1 MLPTIR
7 NGNSGMM
14 KRFDNIFSRM
24 FDDFGNDFPLD
35 LFDTQ
40 FFGADVYA
48 GDDSTLY
55 VDVPGFNKDNLNVE
69 YQSGV
74 ISITGENDFGRKIQK
89 RIRVNKDLGEPKTAE
104 VKDGVLK
111 LEYEASQTE
120 DSKKIELE

>member
-7 NGNSGMM
+7 DGNSRMM
-14 KRFDNIFSRM
+14 KNFDDLFSRT
-24 FDDFGNDFPLD
+24 FDMDFPMD

-40 FFGADVYA
+40 FFMNDVYA
-48 GDDSTLY
+48 GDDNTLY
-55 VDVPGFNKDNLNVE
+55 IDCPGFNRDNLNVE

-74 ISITGENDFGRKIQK
+74 ITITGENDFGRKIQK

-120 DSKKIELE
+120 DKKKIELE

>member
-7 NGNSGMM
+7 DGNSRMM
-14 KRFDNIFSRM
+14 KNFDDLFSRF
-24 FDDFGNDFPLD
+24 FDWNFPVD
-35 LFDTQ
+35 MFDTQ
-40 FFGADVYA
+40 FFTNDVYA
-48 GDDSTLY
+48 GDDNTLY

-74 ISITGENDFGRKIQK
+74 ITVTGENDFGRQIQK

-120 DSKKIELE
+120 DKKKIELE